1 MEVSFSCGRDNL
13 ELVSVVAKLDL
24 EVIIMLLFTVGAKIF
39 WSLLVKQTFRYSF
52 VEYLQTL
59 SILKGLTTLLQ
70 LKVQVSLK
78 QYLIYLGILT

>member
-1 MEVSFSCGRDNL
+1 MEVSYFCGRDNL

-24 EVIIMLLFTVGAKIF
+24 EVVIMFLFTVGTNIF

-52 VEYLQTL
+52 LKYLQTL

-78 QYLIYLGILT
+78 QYLIYPGP